1 MGFRVDTVF
10 DTGTPS
16 IRKRSRIS
24 TRWGDEYSPMLQ
36 GLRFGV
42 KGLGFR
48 VYSLWSMVHGPG
60 LGITVYGLGF
70 RVVGLW
76 FRV

>member
-1 MGFRVDTVF
+1 
-10 DTGTPS
+10 
-16 IRKRSRIS
+16 
-24 TRWGDEYSPMLQ
+24 MLQ